1 MNCLAFH
8 VCSDRVAGS
17 RRTVKFYESRRWSYA
32 VNNDDDAGI
41 PTLMDKL
48 LRMLGAAMLEHEDM
62 DEVRMELGI
71 DSPPR
76 TTRPSASQSPLQ
88 SDSDSETPSTIAQP
102 VF

>member
-1 MNCLAFH
+1 
-8 VCSDRVAGS
+8 
-17 RRTVKFYESRRWSYA
+17 

-41 PTLMDKL
+41 PNLMDKL
-48 LRMLGAAMLEHEDM
+48 LRILGADMLEHEDM

-76 TTRPSASQSPLQ
+76 TNRASATQSPLLL
-88 SDSDSETPSTIAQP
+88 SDSDSDSPGTIAQP

>member
-1 MNCLAFH
+1 
-8 VCSDRVAGS
+8 
-17 RRTVKFYESRRWSYA
+17 

-48 LRMLGAAMLEHEDM
+48 LRMLGADMLEHEDM

-71 DSPPR
+71 DSPVR
-76 TTRPSASQSPLQ
+76 TNRRPSATQSPASSL
-88 SDSDSETPSTIAQP
+88 SDSDSDAPSTIAQP